1 MAEIKLSIKK
11 RFFNEVYLP
20 YLSNPE
26 RLTIFYGGAGS
37 GTSVF
42 AVQRQIIKSLKSQ
55 RKVLVVRQVTAT
67 LRDSIFAEF
76 QSQLSRFGI
85 LDQCK
90 VISSLLT
97 IELPNGSQFLFKGM
111 DKIGLSI

>member
-26 RLTIFYGGAGS
+26 RITIFYGVAGS
-37 GTSVF
+37 GKSVF

-67 LRDSIFAEF
+67 LRDSIIAEY
-76 QSQLSRFGI
+76 QSAISKFGLS
-85 LDQCK
+85 DKCK
-90 VISSLLT
+90 IVSSLLT